1 MNPPEPGLRPGPSP
15 ERRQGIAAGILI
27 LAIGLSA
34 RFPITI
40 VSSLLGEIGGAYA
53 LSPSGLAALSAI
65 PVLLFGLS
73 APLAPPLVARLGLS
87 RSVSGLLGAVAI
99 ATLVR
104 PLGTPALFAGTV
116 VVGIGIALLSILAPQ
131 IIRVALAKRGGF
143 WTGVYTSSFGA
154 SAAIG
159 AALAVP
165 ILHMLGDD
173 VAGALMAWTIP
184 LLIATGLA
192 LAFGPRLGLA
202 GTQRGATSDGPRESI
217 LRAHGL
223 WAVTGFFGCQ
233 ALLYFSLTAWL
244 PTIAIDR
251 GMPPDQAGLLLAWM
265 SIAGLPGALLAP
277 TLATRAS
284 LRTMLTVIVSV
295 LAGAGL
301 IGLAHGPIA
310 LAPLM
315 VAMLGVALSSS
326 FGLGV
331 ALIVFTAPSTA
342 RTASFSAVG
351 QGAGF
356 AFAALG
362 PLLLG
367 PIAHAGVPW
376 STILTALVAIAVA
389 ELLFG
394 IAGSRASLRVQGRR

>member
-1 MNPPEPGLRPGPSP
+1 MRPI

-34 RFPITI
+34 RFPITV
-40 VSSLLGEIGGAYA
+40 VSSLLGDIGVAYG
-53 LSPSGLAALSAI
+53 LTPSGLAALSAI

-73 APLAPPLVARLGLS
+73 APLAPPLVTRLGLS
-87 RSVSGLLGAVAI
+87 RSVSGLLGVVAI
-99 ATLVR
+99 ATLLR
-104 PLGTPALFAGTV
+104 PLGTAALFAGTV

-131 IIRVALAKRGGF
+131 IIRVALARRGGF

-159 AALAVP
+159 AGLAVP
-165 ILHMLGDD
+165 ILHLLGDD

-192 LAFGPRLGLA
+192 LAFGPRLGPA
-202 GTQRGATSDGPRESI
+202 GTQRGAAHDGPRESI

-251 GMPPDQAGLLLAWM
+251 GMDPNQAGLLLAWM

-277 TLATRAS
+277 TLATRRS
-284 LRTMLTVIVSV
+284 LRTMLTVVVSV
-295 LAGAGL
+295 LAAAGL
-301 IGLAHGPIA
+301 IGLAHGPVA

-342 RTASFSAVG
+342 QTSAFSAVG

-376 STILTALVAIAVA
+376 SAILTALVAIAIA
-389 ELLFG
+389 ELFFG
-394 IAGSRASLRVQGRR
+394 AAGSRASLRVQARR